1 MTIALIVHGGAG
13 AWDGDPS
20 HLAEART
27 ACREAVQLG
36 FDILASGGT
45 ALDAVEEAVRH
56 LEDAPVL
63 DAGRGSYPNTNGD
76 IEMDALIMDG
86 QSLALGAIAAIQN
99 VRHPISLARR
109 VMTESGHHFLVG
121 VGADNF
127 ATSIGFPRCDVEE
140 LLVPEAVRVADQ
152 VQRGERAQPST
163 AVGDTVGAAALD
175 AHGNVAAATSTGGTP
190 NKRPGRVGDSPLVG
204 SGAYADNWT
213 AAVSATGHGESLM
226 RIVISKRVSD
236 LVGAGL
242 SAQSA
247 CESAI
252 RMLEE
257 RTGGT
262 GGLIA
267 VDARGTV
274 GAAFNTR
281 SMPHAFALEGGH
293 IVDKS

>member
-13 AWDGDPS
+13 AWDSDPD
-20 HLAEART
+20 HLIEART
-27 ACREAVQLG
+27 ACREAVAAG
-36 FDILASGGT
+36 YAILASGGT
-45 ALDAVEEAVRH
+45 ALDAVEAAVLL

-86 QSLALGAIAAIQN
+86 QTLNLGAIAAIQN

-109 VMTESGHHFLVG
+109 VMTDSGHNFLVG
-121 VGADNF
+121 AGADDF
-127 ATSIGFPRCDVEE
+127 ATSIGFPRCDVAE
-140 LLVPEAVRVADQ
+140 LLVPEAVRVAAE
-152 VQRGERAQPST
+152 VQRGERKQPST
-163 AVGDTVGAAALD
+163 AVGDTVGAVALD
-175 AHGNVAAATSTGGTP
+175 RQGNVAAATSTGGTP

-242 SAQSA
+242 SAQAA

-252 RMLEE
+252 RMLAE

-281 SMPHAFALEGGH
+281 AMPHAYALDDGQ
-293 IVDKS
+293 IVDSN